1 MNICFI
7 LRHWLQIVSDVSQRL
22 CSRSVR
28 LAMDRSPLIALY
40 NLRLVILTLFIIIG
54 LTKIFYIALHSHH
67 DSSSQANPLLDESIG
82 IIGHLVSEDVM
93 ILNTVLIVLIMNGN
107 ILFHFIPPFHA
118 DSSSMELFCNRQC
131 CFHKFSTKALL
142 CELECCSFTFIIDVE
157 LYEGNTQ
164 CRVNTTQASALANC
178 DAGSM
183 YMLFLIQ
190 ICYKVLWHL
199 AFRINIYQKLNMSLF
214 IFAERFCKMLP
225 GHFAVEQ

>member
-1 MNICFI
+1 MRVYESVDTWLVKMPWSWTQSWCF
-7 LRHWLQIVSDVSQRL
+7 LL
-22 CSRSVR
+22 CV
-28 LAMDRSPLIALY
+28 
-40 NLRLVILTLFIIIG
+40 
-54 LTKIFYIALHSHH
+54 
-67 DSSSQANPLLDESIG
+67 
-82 IIGHLVSEDVM
+82 
-93 ILNTVLIVLIMNGN
+93 NGKV
-107 ILFHFIPPFHA
+107 LFHFSIPPFHA
-118 DSSSMELFCNRQC
+118 EHQWCSSSMELFCNRWC

-199 AFRINIYQKLNMSLF
+199 AFRINIYQKLNISLF

-225 GHFAVEQ
+225 GHFAVEQLSRLSK